1 MRRTSMQLAAA
12 VLAGGLAVA
21 GCGTSLQLGAA
32 ATTSQGRVTS
42 VSLTNQVANLTAAYT
57 ADKKK
62 GITPQRGTT
71 AVPQQVLTWLLTF
84 RIVDRMAQQHG
95 ISVTPADVQTQLKAL
110 ASTAAQ
116 NKVDTDTYISAAGG
130 VPPDLLPQ
138 VGRYF
143 AILQKFES
151 SLDGGKA
158 PTATAGQT
166 ALQDRIN
173 HAQCLAAKNLGIQV
187 NPQYGAFD
195 YSTFSVVV
203 VPSKLSDSGGS
214 TASPSAS
221 ASASAKPR
229 LTPNC

>member
-1 MRRTSMQLAAA
+1 VRRTSMQLAAA
-12 VLAGGLAVA
+12 VLAAGLAVA

-32 ATTSQGRVTS
+32 ATTSQGRITS
-42 VSLTNQVANLTAAYT
+42 VALTNQVANLDQAYA
-57 ADKKK
+57 ADKHK
-62 GITPQRGTT
+62 GITPQRGTS

-84 RIVDRMAQQHG
+84 RIVDRLAQQHG
-95 ISVTPADVQTQLKAL
+95 ISVTPANVQTQLQAL

-116 NKVDTDTYISAAGG
+116 NKVGTTTYISAAGG

-138 VGRYF
+138 IGRYF

-151 SLDGGKA
+151 RVDGGTA

-166 ALQDRIN
+166 ALRTRID
-173 HAQCLAAKNLGIQV
+173 HAQCLAAKNLGIHV

-195 YSTFSVVV
+195 YSTFSVVL
-203 VPSKLSDSGGS
+203 VPSKLSDSGGP
-214 TASPSAS
+214 TASASAS

>member
-1 MRRTSMQLAAA
+1 
-12 VLAGGLAVA
+12 
-21 GCGTSLQLGAA
+21 
-32 ATTSQGRVTS
+32 
-42 VSLTNQVANLTAAYT
+42 
-57 ADKKK
+57 
-62 GITPQRGTT
+62 
-71 AVPQQVLTWLLTF
+71 
-84 RIVDRMAQQHG
+84 
-95 ISVTPADVQTQLKAL
+95 
-110 ASTAAQ
+110 
-116 NKVDTDTYISAAGG
+116 VDTDTYISAAGG

-143 AILQKFES
+143 AILQKFETT
-151 SLDGGKA
+151 LDGGKA
-158 PTATAGQT
+158 PTATAAQT

-203 VPSKLSDSGGS
+203 VPSKLSDTGGP
-214 TASPSAS
+214 TASPS

>member
-42 VSLTNQVANLTAAYT
+42 VSLTNQVANLNAAYT

-62 GITPQRGTT
+62 GITPQRGTS

-95 ISVTPADVQTQLKAL
+95 ISVTPANVQTQLKAL

-138 VGRYF
+138 IGRYA
-143 AILQKFES
+143 AILQKLEDRF
-151 SLDGGKA
+151 DGGKVPA
-158 PTATAGQT
+158 SQAAQT
-166 ALQDRIN
+166 ALNNRAL
-173 HAQCLAAKNLGIQV
+173 HAQCLAAKSLGIRV
-187 NPQYGAFD
+187 NPQYGELD
-195 YSTFSVVV
+195 YTSFTV
-203 VPSKLSDSGGS
+203 VPVPATLSGASG
-214 TASPSAS
+214 PK
-221 ASASAKPR
+221 AKQAGQPT
-229 LTPNC
+229 LTPPC